1 NRLPTGRVG
10 LATSHHLR
18 CERRPMT
25 SPPDDRAEA
34 AALLAEMRAGVDAAT
49 DRLDRM
55 ADELSTAR
63 ARLDLLE
70 SMVDV
75 LLGRLDAVVFVVD
88 ADRHILG
95 MSRAAIEQYDGP
107 AIGKPLTSVLSEP
120 LGDGVEIQD
129 LPGDAAVLTVL
140 TDD

>member
-1 NRLPTGRVG
+1 
-10 LATSHHLR
+10 
-18 CERRPMT
+18 MT

-34 AALLAEMRAGVDAAT
+34 AALLAEMRAGVDAAA

-55 ADELSTAR
+55 ADELTSAR
-63 ARLDLLE
+63 TRLDLLE
-70 SMVDV
+70 TAVDV
-75 LLGRLDAVVFVVD
+75 ILGQLDAVVFVVD

-95 MSRAAIEQYDGP
+95 MSRAAIERFDGP

-120 LGDGVEIQD
+120 LGDGVEVHE
-129 LPGDAAVLTVL
+129 LPGDAAVLMVP

>member
-1 NRLPTGRVG
+1 
-10 LATSHHLR
+10 
-18 CERRPMT
+18 MT

-95 MSRAAIEQYDGP
+95 MSRAAIERYDGP

-129 LPGDAAVLTVL
+129 LPGDAAVLTVS

>member
-1 NRLPTGRVG
+1 
-10 LATSHHLR
+10 
-18 CERRPMT
+18 MT

-70 SMVDV
+70 TMVDV

-95 MSRAAIEQYDGP
+95 MSRAAIERYDRP
-107 AIGKPLTSVLSEP
+107 AIGKPLT
-120 LGDGVEIQD
+120 
-129 LPGDAAVLTVL
+129 
-140 TDD
+140 